1 MIINMNKISAVI
13 ITNNEANNIERC
25 LKSLSWVDEI
35 VVVDSYSKDNTV
47 EICNR
52 YNCKVIQTE
61 WNGFGNTK
69 KFAVDNASNDWIFSI
84 DADEEVTDELKVR
97 ILDVLKE
104 PKYNGFNIKR
114 KSYYLGKEIKYCGWN
129 NDFPLRLF
137 NKNYGN
143 FNSKEVH
150 ESVLLNG
157 SKLKIYEPLLHYT
170 YPTISLHISKMN
182 RYTDLSLKEIDN
194 DKNYSILIS
203 ILLGVNKFLKMY
215 ILQKGFLDG
224 KAGLVLSLNS
234 AFGIYL
240 KYIKVW
246 QQKT

>member
-1 MIINMNKISAVI
+1 MKINTNKISAVI

-35 VVVDSYSKDNTV
+35 VVIDSYSKDNTI
-47 EICNR
+47 EICNS
-52 YNCKVIQTE
+52 YNCKVIQIE

-84 DADEEVTDELKVR
+84 DADEEVTDELRVR

-114 KSYYLGKEIKYCGWN
+114 KSYYLGQEIKYCGWN

-150 ESVLLNG
+150 ESVILNG
-157 SKLKIYEPLLHYT
+157 SKSKIYEPLLHYT

-215 ILQKGFLDG
+215 FLQKGFLDG

-246 QQKT
+246 QRKT